1 MPNGTEEL
9 NETERLRKLNAIYL
23 RIINRYGSY
32 IANDESVSV
41 AELPRLVTPKDPAVA
56 KKAKDI
62 MSNFSPYEYSRDFY
76 SAAVMA
82 YDYVRKEI
90 YPIVLPVEFWL
101 EPNETMEFGA
111 GEKLDRYT
119 LLCSLIIALGNP
131 SAKILIVEK
140 SERLEPT
147 LYFEFDGSF
156 YSMNFESDI
165 AKLES
170 REELLKNLGITDDTV
185 AYEFNDKMYI
195 DIV

>member
-147 LYFEFDGSF
+147 LYFEFNGSF